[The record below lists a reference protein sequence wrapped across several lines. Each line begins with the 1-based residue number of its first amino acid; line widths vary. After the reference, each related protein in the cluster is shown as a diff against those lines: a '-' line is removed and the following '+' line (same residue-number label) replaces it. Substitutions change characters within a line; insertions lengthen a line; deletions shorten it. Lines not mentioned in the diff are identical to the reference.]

1 MEFRPSSMHQFLD
14 TPSVGDPLVSTR
26 GEVYQLQLG
35 QSISIIM
42 MRRMS
47 KGKPHTSRVP

>member
-1 MEFRPSSMHQFLD
+1 MEFRPSSMHQFLN
-14 TPSVGDPLVSTR
+14 TPSVGDPFTSIR
-26 GEVYQLQLG
+26 IEVDHLQLG
-35 QSISIIM
+35 QSVSIIM